1 MTPFTSN
8 HSKNEK
14 ARTCLLMRSHHC
26 SRSRKSEA
34 KRPLCSPSL
43 KKKMRYN
50 RFYKAAF
57 EPRAQKTGRPSP
69 RESNPGINFP
79 LRGTPQVL
87 AKHDSPNRSSGHYS
101 RACESEQAAALY
113 AIQCIVDDAGVGPD
127 IK

>member
-87 AKHDSPNRSSGHYS
+87 AKLSASNRGAEPDLRGSPSLKDGFSFDATGLDSF
-101 RACESEQAAALY
+101 
-113 AIQCIVDDAGVGPD
+113 V
-127 IK
+127 